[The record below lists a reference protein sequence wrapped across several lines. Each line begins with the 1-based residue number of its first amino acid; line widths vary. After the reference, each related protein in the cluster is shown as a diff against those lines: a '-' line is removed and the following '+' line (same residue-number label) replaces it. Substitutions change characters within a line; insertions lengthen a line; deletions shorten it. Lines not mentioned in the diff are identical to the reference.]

1 MALPARAHTVDYW
14 LTRERLWAGDAVV
27 CPEPETAAD
36 EPDSDN
42 NRENA
47 DMKLARF
54 FLGWCFVFLIV
65 SVMAWTAT
73 YSPSFQKCIGEHADP
88 EGPEKAADRH
98 NVVVR
103 RSAAIPPFLLC
114 EGAFIDKNNGTL
126 TALATIA
133 IAGFTLT
140 LWRATTEQG
149 RLTRDALKL
158 ARDEF
163 IASHR
168 PRLRVYAFEV
178 SDLDLPHDRPVC
190 VLFRAQNIGETAAR
204 ISKVEGNIFISSRNS
219 VPLEPDIPFR
229 FTLTPDIALQ
239 SGEPEQFSIE
249 NGPVVTELDFASI
262 YTGQTPLVCIGRVTY
277 LDDNGIN
284 RELGFCRKFSFRP
297 YGSET
302 VNNPEYE
309 YAY

>member
-1 MALPARAHTVDYW
+1 MLKH
-14 LTRERLWAGDAVV
+14 
-27 CPEPETAAD
+27 
-36 EPDSDN
+36 
-42 NRENA
+42 
-47 DMKLARF
+47 ARF
-54 FLGWCFVFLIV
+54 FLGWCIVALIV
-65 SVMAWTAT
+65 SVVAWSAT
-73 YSPSFQKCIGEHADP
+73 YSPSYQKCIGEHADQ
-88 EGPEKAADRH
+88 EGREKVAGLH

-103 RSAAIPPFLLC
+103 RSAAIPLFLLC
-114 EGAFIDKNNGTL
+114 EGAFIDENNGTL

-178 SDLDLPHDRPVC
+178 SDRDLPHDRPVC

-204 ISKVEGNIFISSRNS
+204 ISKVEGTIFISPRNN
-219 VPLEPDIPFR
+219 VPLEPGKPFR
-229 FTLTPDIALQ
+229 FTLNLDIALQ

-249 NGPVVTELDFASI
+249 NGPVVTEHDATSI
-262 YTGQTPLVCIGRVTY
+262 YAGQTPLVCIGRVTY

>member
-1 MALPARAHTVDYW
+1 
-14 LTRERLWAGDAVV
+14 VV

-73 YSPSFQKCIGEHADP
+73 YSPSFQKCIGEHADQ
-88 EGPEKAADRH
+88 EGPEKAADLH

-114 EGAFIDKNNGTL
+114 EGAFIDENNGTL

-178 SDLDLPHDRPVC
+178 SDRDLPHDRPVC
-190 VLFRAQNIGETAAR
+190 VLFRAQNRRDGSAY
-204 ISKVEGNIFISSRNS
+204 F
-219 VPLEPDIPFR
+219 
-229 FTLTPDIALQ
+229 Q
-239 SGEPEQFSIE
+239 SGR
-249 NGPVVTELDFASI
+249 D
-262 YTGQTPLVCIGRVTY
+262 
-277 LDDNGIN
+277 
-284 RELGFCRKFSFRP
+284 
-297 YGSET
+297 
-302 VNNPEYE
+302 
-309 YAY
+309 